1 MHLQR
6 GTDGSGQSACIADS
20 VEQTARIRVPQ
31 YRRAGMPVVHVSST
45 LAVWK
50 AVKEPAILQALAL
63 LSSLQGRILEVA
75 KILLPQLHLL
85 LQATPPL

>member
-1 MHLQR
+1 
-6 GTDGSGQSACIADS
+6 
-20 VEQTARIRVPQ
+20 
-31 YRRAGMPVVHVSST
+31 MPVVHVSST